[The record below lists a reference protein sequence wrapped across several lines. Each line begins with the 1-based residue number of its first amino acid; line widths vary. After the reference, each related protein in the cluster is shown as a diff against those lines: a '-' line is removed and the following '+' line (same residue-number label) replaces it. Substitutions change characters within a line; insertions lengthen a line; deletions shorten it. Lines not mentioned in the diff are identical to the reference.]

1 MPGSLM
7 LLEVQM
13 WADHLEQVLPDFL
26 TFRAQNADRRS
37 KGPMAAPGASKC
49 PAPFNPVDLEKFRCL
64 KN

>member
-1 MPGSLM
+1 
-7 LLEVQM
+7 M